1 MRKIRVG
8 LIGGGFMGRVHTE
21 ALRRLGW
28 VEVMALAK
36 RKRARERAD
45 ELNIPLAYQDY
56 RDLIRSD
63 EVEVVHILTPN
74 VLHYPMA
81 KMCIEQGK
89 HIVCEKPL
97 TVNSKESAELV
108 RMVKEK
114 GLVNV
119 VCYNMRY
126 YPLVKE
132 AKALVESNEIGSIR
146 LVHGA
151 YLQDW
156 LFYDTDYDWRVEANL
171 GGKSRAVA
179 DIGSHWLDMV
189 QHITNQ
195 SVVSVFADLTTFLPY
210 RKRPKREVATSA
222 ERKLDPEDC
231 EEVKIDT
238 EDHATV
244 LLRFDRGAK
253 GVFIV
258 SQVSAG
264 RKNMIHFEINGSKKS
279 IAWNGERPNEMWIG
293 ERGSINGQ
301 FLKDPALMSEET
313 REYAS
318 VPGGAAEGYPDTF
331 KNLFHK
337 VYTWIA
343 EGCVPT
349 DREPPF
355 PTFLD
360 GHREILIVDA
370 VLKSQSEGEWVKV
383 GRPS

>member
-1 MRKIRVG
+1 
-8 LIGGGFMGRVHTE
+8 
-21 ALRRLGW
+21 
-28 VEVMALAK
+28 
-36 RKRARERAD
+36 
-45 ELNIPLAYQDY
+45 
-56 RDLIRSD
+56 
-63 EVEVVHILTPN
+63 
-74 VLHYPMA
+74 
-81 KMCIEQGK
+81 
-89 HIVCEKPL
+89 
-97 TVNSKESAELV
+97 
-108 RMVKEK
+108 MVKEK

-132 AKALVESNEIGSIR
+132 VKALVESNEIGSIR

-189 QHITNQ
+189 QHITHQ

-210 RKRPKREVATSA
+210 RKRSKGGSETSTPQ
-222 ERKLDPEDC
+222 RLDDEDC
-231 EEVKIDT
+231 EQVKIDT

-343 EGCVPT
+343 EGCGST